1 MAQHPVQHHAMHA
14 RWLSAAA
21 RMRRAASLTLVSA
34 ALAVA
39 PGATAIA
46 QTTRDSSGVRIV
58 ENTRPLLATS
68 RAWRVDARPLL
79 DLGGVDGDT
88 LHEFNLVMGVAKLSD
103 GRIAVA
109 NQGSGTILFFDAS
122 GRFVGH
128 AGRKGQGPGEFEQIL
143 GMSRIAGD
151 TLAVIDLEEVEY
163 FTGEGKHVR
172 RGAARGLTPQYI
184 YPGAFLSSGAYV
196 GLDGN
201 DFDRNEPPGRAVSTL
216 PLVRVSSD
224 GAKSELL
231 GRFPARMGSPMYGVS
246 FAPTAHIAT
255 TGTAIW
261 YSFGDRYEVARLDA
275 SGRVEMIVRRS
286 VALRP
291 VTDEMKEAR
300 RQFVLNGTG
309 EDGRP
314 WPASM
319 RARLEASLAKA
330 IYVERLPATSAIR
343 TDPAGNLWVRIYDYR
358 ESFVPGGPVRADYSR
373 GVGVGCFQPA
383 RRLALHRRVAAELHA
398 ARDRNG
404 LRRRTLARRR
414 RRGTRAPA
422 QAGEAVGPLKPNN
435 VDRLVDRLTRW
446 HGARGLGSASAL
458 SPNAVRSAP
467 RDVVRGDH
475 REQSSELITHKAR

>member
-1 MAQHPVQHHAMHA
+1 MAQHS
-14 RWLSAAA
+14 LK
-21 RMRRAASLTLVSA
+21 LTLVCV
-34 ALAVA
+34 ALAA
-39 PGATAIA
+39 PTGVTAIA

-58 ENTRPLLATS
+58 ENTRPLLAAS
-68 RAWRVDARPLL
+68 RAWRVDPRPLL

-88 LHEFNLVMGVAKLSD
+88 LREFNLLMGVAKLSD

-109 NQGSGTILFFDAS
+109 NQSSGTIRFFDAS

-128 AGRKGQGPGEFEQIL
+128 GARKGQGPGEFEQIL

-172 RGAARGLTPQYI
+172 RGAARGMSPRFI
-184 YPGAFLSSGAYV
+184 FPAAFFSSGAYV
-196 GLDGN
+196 CLDWN
-201 DFDRNEPPGRAVSTL
+201 DFDRDAPPGRAVSTL
-216 PLVRVSSD
+216 PLVRVSAD
-224 GAKSELL
+224 GAKSETL
-231 GRFPARMGSPMYGVS
+231 GRFPARVGSPMYGVN
-246 FAPTAHIAT
+246 FAPTAHFAT

-286 VALRP
+286 DALRP

-330 IYVERLPATSAIR
+330 VYVERLPATSAIR

-358 ESFVPGGPVRADYSR
+358 ESFVPSGPVRVQTTRAASQWDVFNPQGGWLCAVELPSSFTPLEIGMDYVAGLWR
-373 GVGVGCFQPA
+373 DDDDVEHA
-383 RRLALHRRVAAELHA
+383 RLYRLA
-398 ARDRNG
+398 
-404 LRRRTLARRR
+404 
-414 RRGTRAPA
+414 
-422 QAGEAVGPLKPNN
+422 KP
-435 VDRLVDRLTRW
+435 
-446 HGARGLGSASAL
+446 
-458 SPNAVRSAP
+458 
-467 RDVVRGDH
+467 
-475 REQSSELITHKAR
+475 